1 MFLTKEQDK
10 TPEEELREV
19 EINSLSDKDFK
30 VMIIKMLNE
39 LGKRIDEH
47 SEKFKRENI
56 EKNQTE
62 LKNTITEMLNKTKKH

>member
-10 TPEEELREV
+10 TPEEEIREV